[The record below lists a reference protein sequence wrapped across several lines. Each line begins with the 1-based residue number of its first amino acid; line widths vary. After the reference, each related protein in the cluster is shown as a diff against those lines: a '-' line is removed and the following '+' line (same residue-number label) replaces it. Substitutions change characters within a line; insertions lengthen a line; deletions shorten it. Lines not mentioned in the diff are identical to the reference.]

1 MQYKLNQ
8 AFVLFLFILLN
19 ASLVAQVENNIKLI
33 YSGSESAYN
42 YRSGSKIILY
52 FDGSIEKYSK
62 VSGKGEML
70 TAARKLNQNEINYI
84 DRLFSKYNFSDYPDK
99 IPMVKTPMWPSS
111 STGVKYKACQE
122 CEMKTF
128 AYSSNSEHKYLPNN
142 YVEFIKELKAR
153 LFSYF

>member
-128 AYSSNSEHKYLPNN
+128 AYSSNSERKYLPYN